1 MDFTADTRSHDN
13 ITDCFCHCIS
23 NILYK
28 WPGDTDE
35 VSQWALFCHLK
46 LSVTSTFFFQ
56 KVSTM
61 LLLRVGCPHNKAD
74 TCLLAHAV
82 YLHSPSKQ
90 AKVQHSV
97 RGGEKFGSVT
107 SGSKVTASWV
117 ICCDACEYPIFKMC
131 VCVCVCVCVCGKG
144 GVMAKK
150 CVASDCMWSQ
160 HGRICS
166 SHNICRVQ
174 HADAVLSHR
183 PALLSVVNPI
193 RASWLRICF

>member
-1 MDFTADTRSHDN
+1 
-13 ITDCFCHCIS
+13 
-23 NILYK
+23 
-28 WPGDTDE
+28 
-35 VSQWALFCHLK
+35 
-46 LSVTSTFFFQ
+46 
-56 KVSTM
+56 M
-61 LLLRVGCPHNKAD
+61 LLFPVGCPHNKAD

-131 VCVCVCVCVCGKG
+131 VCVCGWQG
-144 GVMAKK
+144 RGQGEK

-160 HGRICS
+160 HGHSCS

-174 HADAVLSHR
+174 HTDAVLSHR
-183 PALLSVVNPI
+183 PALLSVINQI
-193 RASWLRICF
+193 RASWLHILNSLFHLMPYLLIESEAGGKQ